1 MSDKNIFLKGV
12 TPKKFH
18 PYVVSLF
25 LPQKNY
31 NMDKNKEIKF
41 VGQPILKQILKLIDA
56 VNIQSLIKKHQSD
69 HYYKA
74 FKTRTHLTT
83 MLFGIL
89 SRCDSMTEIC
99 EGLRALGG
107 KLNHLGMEKAPA
119 KSTASDGLRNRSH
132 VFFEDLYF
140 TLVKKY
146 QSFLSDSRT
155 FGLTFKEVLL
165 IDSTT
170 IRLFSDI
177 LKGVGRNPKGD
188 GKKKGG
194 LKVHMLIDAVQS
206 VGRFVKITAAKVH
219 DKNFLKSL
227 ELISHSM
234 IVFDRAYNYYH
245 QFALWTER
253 QVFFVTRLKKNA
265 VYTVVEELRKHYRKK
280 GQAKVLSDEIIELEY
295 NPEDDNG
302 KKQTK
307 VVKKIRLRKVCYQD
321 EKDRYYEFLINNFD
335 ITAEEVAFLYKKR
348 WGIEIMFKK
357 MKQNFQLHYFY
368 GENVNAI
375 YTQVWCT
382 LIAQLLLTVIQKIA
396 KVKKA
401 FSVVASLVR
410 IHLISMLD
418 LNQLLRSNNRMF
430 SKQNYSPPGQLS
442 INWGGV

>member
-1 MSDKNIFLKGV
+1 
-12 TPKKFH
+12 
-18 PYVVSLF
+18 
-25 LPQKNY
+25 
-31 NMDKNKEIKF
+31 MDKNTEIKF
-41 VGQPILKQILKLIDA
+41 VGQPIFKQIISLIEK
-56 VNIQSLIKKHQSD
+56 VNISSIIKTHDSD
-69 HYYKA
+69 RYYKA
-74 FKTRTHLTT
+74 FKTKTHLIT

-107 KLNHLGMEKAPA
+107 KLNHLGLDKAPA
-119 KSTASDGLRNRSH
+119 KSTASDGLRNRNNC
-132 VFFEDLYF
+132 FFEDLYF
-140 TLVKKY
+140 SLVKKY

-194 LKVHMLIDAVQS
+194 LKVHMAIDAVQS

-227 ELISHSM
+227 DLMSHSM
-234 IVFDRAYNYYH
+234 IVFDKAYNYYH
-245 QFALWTER
+245 QFALWTN
-253 QVFFVTRLKKNA
+253 QQIYFVTRLKKNA
-265 VYTVVEELRKHYRKK
+265 VYEVLELTRNHYRKK
-280 GQAKVLSDEIIELEY
+280 GQAKVLRDEIIELTY
-295 NPEDDNG
+295 HPEDEKG
-302 KKQTK
+302 KKK
-307 VVKKIRLRKVCYQD
+307 LKIFRKIHLRKVCYQD
-321 EKDRYYEFLINNFD
+321 EKNRYYEFLTNNFE

-348 WGIEIMFKK
+348 WGIELLFKK

-368 GENVNAI
+368 GENENAI
-375 YTQVWCT
+375 RTQVWCT
-382 LIAQLLLTVIQKIA
+382 LIAQLLMTVIQKIA
-396 KVKKA
+396 QTKKA

-418 LNQLLRSNNRMF
+418 MVELLRSSNR
-430 SKQNYSPPGQLS
+430 SYKAQVGEPPGQLQLKFA
-442 INWGGV
+442 

>member
-1 MSDKNIFLKGV
+1 
-12 TPKKFH
+12 
-18 PYVVSLF
+18 
-25 LPQKNY
+25 
-31 NMDKNKEIKF
+31 MDKNKETNWNGKEEQTKF
-41 VGQPILKQILKLIDA
+41 VGQPIFKQIINLVETIDFKGI
-56 VNIQSLIKKHQSD
+56 VRKHNAD
-69 HYYKA
+69 YYYKA
-74 FKTRTHLTT
+74 FKAKTHLIT

-89 SRCDSMTEIC
+89 SRCDSMTEVC

-107 KLNHLGMEKAPA
+107 KLNHLGLEKAPA
-119 KSTASDGLRNRSH
+119 KSTASDGLRNRDSS
-132 VFFEDLYF
+132 FFESVYF
-140 TLVKKY
+140 TLVNQYK
-146 QSFLSDSRT
+146 SFLSNSRT
-155 FGLTFKEVLL
+155 YGLTFKEVLL

-206 VGRFVKITAAKVH
+206 VGKFIKITAAKVH

-234 IVFDRAYNYYH
+234 VVFDRAYNYYH

-253 QVFFVTRLKKNA
+253 KVFFVTRLKKNA
-265 VYTVVEELRKHYRKK
+265 VYQVIEVKRSHYKKK
-280 GQAKVLSDEIIELEY
+280 GQAKVLRDEIIEIEY
-295 NPEDDNG
+295 HPEDENG
-302 KKQTK
+302 KPLTN
-307 VVKKIRLRKVCYQD
+307 VKKTAQLRKVCYQD
-321 EKDRYYEFLINNFD
+321 ERNRYYEFLTNNFD

-348 WGIEIMFKK
+348 WGIELLFKK

-382 LIAQLLLTVIQKIA
+382 LIAQLLLTVVQKISNA
-396 KVKKA
+396 KKA

-410 IHLISMLD
+410 IHLISLLD
-418 LNQLLRSNNRMF
+418 VYELLRSTKREYTLRY
-430 SKQNYSPPGQLS
+430 KPPPTGQLCLF
-442 INWGGV
+442 